1 MSTNKYSELVVFM
14 PMKKYFLLNIVYFQS
29 ITWKKLGYESL
40 GAKDSTLWIGSTGA
54 HTPCHQD
61 LYGINLVAQVYGK

>member
-1 MSTNKYSELVVFM
+1 MSAE
-14 PMKKYFLLNIVYFQS
+14 
-29 ITWKKLGYESL
+29 ES
-40 GAKDSTLWIGSTGA
+40 TVWIGSTGA